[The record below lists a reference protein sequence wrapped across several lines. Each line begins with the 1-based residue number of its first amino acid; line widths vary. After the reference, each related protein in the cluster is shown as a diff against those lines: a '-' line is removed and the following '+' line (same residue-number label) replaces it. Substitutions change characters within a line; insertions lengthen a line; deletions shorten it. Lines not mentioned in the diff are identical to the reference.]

1 MSLLFFFFRQYI
13 VRLNLK
19 MTAPDKHNDN
29 NAAAEDDDDD
39 EDENNQS

>member
-1 MSLLFFFFRQYI
+1 MSLLFFFSRQYI

-19 MTAPDKHNDN
+19 MTAPDKHNYN
-29 NAAAEDDDDD
+29 NAAGDDDDD